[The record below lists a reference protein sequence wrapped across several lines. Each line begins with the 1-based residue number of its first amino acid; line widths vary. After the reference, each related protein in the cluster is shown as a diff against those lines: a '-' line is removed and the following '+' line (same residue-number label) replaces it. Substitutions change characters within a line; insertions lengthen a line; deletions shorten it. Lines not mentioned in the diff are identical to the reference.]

1 MNPEKW
7 PQDIL
12 VMLDTKFPS
21 KQIRY
26 ALTKFLFEGGFPS
39 YMIPSYFLF
48 QWDNIKTPQIR
59 NLIVKDVAG
68 LVRKFKSESDE
79 LKRVFQGMSIKP
91 VRKLRYSLGAN
102 LPPAVVSGIAVN
114 RSSMPHFDTTGDAE
128 MVPRR
133 KPVIRLAQALVPRA
147 VLNEDTTHEAPEVGT
162 GPSKYAK
169 NFQPFAG
176 GTFGMRRVE
185 VPLVLWPTPTNVLDP
200 PIWNPSA
207 FEIPTQT
214 SSDYSI
220 FVDDDILPNPDPKKM
235 KPNEGDVLTPDS
247 ISGSGMYTV
256 KRYPVKR
263 PMYDLEGYRKRV
275 ALMPELERYFA
286 TAGFVDRY
294 KAEKDIMQAV
304 YNARQSLNPHFIDM
318 ALDAANQ
325 VRNFAGDE
333 FGMMV
338 SDQIPAIES
347 QKRFVENLRKHKEA
361 IADVVSDK
369 TGVYVPHIAD
379 LISSYAPYENKVVE
393 LD

>member
-12 VMLDTKFPS
+12 LMLDTKFPS

-59 NLIVKDVAG
+59 NLIVKDVAALG
-68 LVRKFKSESDE
+68 RKFKSEADE
-79 LKRVFQGMSIKP
+79 LKRIFQGMSVKP
-91 VRKLRYSLGAN
+91 VRKLRYSIGAN
-102 LPPAVVSGIAVN
+102 LPPGVVSGIAVN
-114 RSSMPHFDTTGDAE
+114 RSSMPLFDTTDDVE

-133 KPVIRLAQALVPRA
+133 KPVIRLAQALIPRA
-147 VLNEDTTHEAPEVGT
+147 VLNEDTTHEAPEVDT

-176 GTFGMRRVE
+176 GTIGLRRVE
-185 VPLVLWPTPTNVLDP
+185 VPLNLRPTPTNVLET
-200 PIWNPSA
+200 PIWTPSA

-220 FVDDDILPNPDPKKM
+220 VYDDEASLPNPEPKRM
-235 KPNEGDVLTPDS
+235 KGDEGEILIAPDV
-247 ISGSGMYTV
+247 IIGSGMY
-256 KRYPVKR
+256 KLKR
-263 PMYDLEGYRKRV
+263 PMSALEDYRKRV
-275 ALMPELERYFA
+275 ARMPELERYFA
-286 TAGFVDRY
+286 TAGLRDRHS
-294 KAEKDIMQAV
+294 AENDIIQAV
-304 YNARQSLNPHFIDM
+304 YAARESMNPHFIDM
-318 ALDAANQ
+318 ALDAAKQ
-325 VRNFAGDE
+325 VRKFAGDE

-338 SDQIPAIES
+338 ADQIPAIKA
-347 QKRFVENLRKHKEA
+347 QKRYVENVRKHNEA
-361 IADVVSDK
+361 IADVVSDR
-369 TGVYVPHIAD
+369 TGVSVPHIAD
-379 LISSYAPYENKVVE
+379 MISSYAPYENRVVE